1 MFVLPRGRRNDHER
15 SAPILGLNATAAVYG
30 RDAVTSRFTTVLRT
44 GLRCRLA
51 HVPRGGQTGPD
62 RAELAALRVLLWE
75 PGYVMP
81 ETAQIEVDG
90 VRWQPVAGTFG
101 ALKGPI
107 GAVTY
112 RQADVRRQAA

>member
-1 MFVLPRGRRNDHER
+1 M
-15 SAPILGLNATAAVYG
+15 IGLNATATVYG
-30 RDAVTSRFTTVLRT
+30 RTTATGTFTTVLKS

-51 HVPRGGQTGPD
+51 HIPRGDQTAPD

-75 PGYVMP
+75 PAYVLP

-101 ALKGPI
+101 ALKGPS

-112 RQADVRRQAA
+112 RQADVRRQA